1 MPEVT
6 GNTSGLGPGDVQ
18 MLERIYRRR
27 VAPADVVGPELA
39 AFLCECSNQVARQV
53 GVLVDRRGQIEHVV
67 VGDASKLMLPD
78 VGRLRA
84 ARGRFRGLR
93 LVHTHLRGEALTQDD
108 LTDLALLRL
117 DLVAAIGVE
126 RGGRAG
132 LVHMAHLVPRVGG
145 DGEPWRVLPPRP
157 AHHLDLDF
165 AHLIRSLE
173 DEFARTLDRV
183 ASTDLGKDRAL
194 VVAVQLGRKRDHSG
208 RVAELLELARSAG
221 VRVLETIVQQRPEP
235 DPRYLTGRGKLE
247 QILVRAMQ
255 LGAELLIFDPDL
267 TPGQAR
273 AISDFTDVKVIDRTM
288 LILDIFAQRAQ
299 SRDGKLQVE
308 LAQLRYTLPRLVE
321 KNTMM
326 SRLTGGIGGRGPGET
341 KLEINRRRARE
352 RVTRLEKQ
360 IEELSKRRHV
370 RRERRG
376 ARDVAV
382 VAVVGYTNAGKSTL
396 FNALTAASVHVEDKL
411 FATLD
416 PTSRRLALG
425 ESGSGDG
432 DVVLTDTVG
441 FIRDLP
447 PDLVNAFRATLEE
460 LDEADVLLHVV
471 DASDPD
477 HPQHID
483 SVGRILGELGL
494 GERPRLVV
502 MNKADRLPAAEA
514 VRLAREHGAVA
525 VSALNVETL
534 PPLRAAIRSEL
545 ERARPDSSR
554 GRPRATSAASPEG

>member
-6 GNTSGLGPGDVQ
+6 GNVTGLGPGPMR

-27 VAPADVVGPELA
+27 VAPTDVVGPDLA
-39 AFLCECSNQVARQV
+39 AFLCECSTEIARQV
-53 GVLVDRRGQIEHVV
+53 GILVDRRGQIEHVV
-67 VGDASKLMLPD
+67 VGDASRLMLPD

-93 LVHTHLRGEALTQDD
+93 LVHTHLRGEPLTQDD

-132 LVHMAHLVPRVGG
+132 SVYVAHLVPQADDVAAS
-145 DGEPWRVLPPRP
+145 EPWRVLPPRQ
-157 AHHLDLDF
+157 AHSLDIDF
-165 AHLIRSLE
+165 AALIRSLE
-173 DEFARTLDRV
+173 AEFARTVDRV
-183 ASTDLGKDRAL
+183 AATDRGKDRAIL
-194 VVAVQLGRKRDHSG
+194 VSVALGRKRDQAG
-208 RVAELLELARSAG
+208 RVAELRELARSAG
-221 VRVLETIVQQRPEP
+221 VKTLDVVVQHRPEP
-235 DPRYLTGRGKLE
+235 DPKYLLGRGKLE
-247 QILVRAMQ
+247 QILVHAMQ

-273 AISDFTDVKVIDRTM
+273 AISDFTDLKVIDRTM

-352 RVTRLEKQ
+352 RIGRLEDQ

-370 RRERRG
+370 RRERRAG
-376 ARDVAV
+376 REVAV
-382 VAVVGYTNAGKSTL
+382 VSIVGYTNAGKSTL
-396 FNALTAASVHVEDKL
+396 FNALTAAQVHVEDRL

-416 PTSRRLALG
+416 PTSRRLPGVGAR
-425 ESGSGDG
+425 E
-432 DVVLTDTVG
+432 VVLTDTVG

-447 PDLVNAFRATLEE
+447 RDLVNAFRATLEE

-471 DASDPD
+471 DAADPD
-477 HPQHID
+477 LGDQIA
-483 SVGRILGELGL
+483 SVDRILSELGL
-494 GERPRLVV
+494 AERPRLLVF
-502 MNKADRLPAAEA
+502 NKADLVGSAEA
-514 VRLAREHGAVA
+514 ERLAREHGGVAVA
-525 VSALNVETL
+525 ATAPATL
-534 PPLRAAIRSEL
+534 APLLEAIRAELWRAA
-545 ERARPDSSR
+545 
-554 GRPRATSAASPEG
+554 TSLASPSG